1 MKIKILIIGLFSMAP
16 ALAATPVLQPTIIT
30 LSRFS
35 PDRVAAARSHFER
48 RMYQI
53 KRTTLAVLGG
63 IGLGVVIKYGPGWY
77 RAYKGPTE
85 AEKKKIEEFEKLD
98 ARLQGAL
105 ARLDAVES
113 DAARATASAEVAAI
127 NGSIEAKYNYYAQK
141 EGAKR
146 PEAPQQQSGII
157 GTTLRNAALLGIAGL
172 VLTSGQQV
180 FRVCSGTMEEVF
192 YLWVKGYEYW
202 YSPLVEQLR
211 ALMNEL
217 RESFYQARKIAQQ
230 SNNDPQLLIARQQR
244 RGAVSY
250 EISTHYRLD
259 IVTMYQRIVSTFER
273 LVALMFIMSPIDH
286 HPVMQQ
292 HIVSIAVKLNRVSE
306 LLECDLNENTHGML
320 TLYSNAT
327 LDAYYECVEAI
338 TIFQST
344 YSTYLQR

>member
-1 MKIKILIIGLFSMAP
+1 MKFVSLVLSLFCATSAVSAALID
-16 ALAATPVLQPTIIT
+16 QPTIIS

-53 KRTTLAVLGG
+53 KRTTLGVIGVL
-63 IGLGVVIKYGPGWY
+63 GLGVVVKYGPSWW
-77 RAYKGPTE
+77 RAYKGPSD
-85 AEKKKIEEFEKLD
+85 AEKEKTEEMRVLD
-98 ARLQGAL
+98 ERLQNAL
-105 ARLDAVES
+105 RRLDAVKD
-113 DAARATASAEVAAI
+113 DAARTVASSELAAV
-127 NGSIEAKYNYYAQK
+127 NGAIEAKLNLYRQK
-141 EGAKR
+141 DGIKR
-146 PEAPQQQSGII
+146 VEAPTQQQGIV
-157 GTTLRNAALLGIAGL
+157 GSTLRNAALLGIAGL
-172 VLTSGQQV
+172 VLTSGQQI
-180 FRVCSGTMEEVF
+180 FRVCSGTIEEVL
-192 YLWVKGYEYW
+192 YLWFKGYEYW

-217 RESFYQARKIAQQ
+217 RESFYQARKLAQQ
-230 SNNDPQLLIARQQR
+230 SNNDPQLLLARQQR

-259 IVTMYQRIVSTFER
+259 IVTMYQRMVSTVER
-273 LVALMFIMSPIDH
+273 LVALMFIMAPMDH

-292 HIVSIAVKLNRVSE
+292 HIVAIAGKLNRVSE

-344 YSTYLQR
+344 YSTYLRR